1 MPKDKIPT
9 QDAYQVMEHN
19 HKLKELDQ
27 LEDAFW
33 DDIDQALADE
43 LSPTTFDEELL
54 VPPHDTYHPTFANME
69 APVSP
74 AMLAMQ
80 ETLLAAL
87 SVHLNPLARYM
98 KALSKGEESAEV
110 FEIIEM
116 MISSLIP
123 KLEEAQ
129 LTKHAEELIFFRS
142 LMFLILGESDQHAI
156 DQLKNVILEA
166 YKDIQTT
173 FQLDYR
179 GYRKAIENIVEFYRA
194 MKRTPSIH
202 AEDIRKF
209 FGIGVPSITWV
220 RKTKSDELISLSG
233 ISAQSMMEMKKL
245 AHVYHCLPTGAQSMR
260 NNFGKRDKPASQTK
274 PSTGTSHSFDED
286 LEVTKPDIYIDIADF

>member
-1 MPKDKIPT
+1 MPKDKFPT
-9 QDAYQVMEHN
+9 KDAYQVMEHN
-19 HKLKELDQ
+19 HQLKQLDQ

-43 LSPTTFDEELL
+43 LSPSTFDEEML
-54 VPPHDTYHPTFANME
+54 VAHDTYHSTFANME
-69 APVSP
+69 PPVSP

-87 SVHLNPLARYM
+87 SIHLNPLARYM
-98 KALSKGEESAEV
+98 KALSKGEESTEV

-156 DQLKNVILEA
+156 DQLKNIILEA
-166 YKDIQTT
+166 YKDIQVT
-173 FQLDYR
+173 FDLDYR

-209 FGIGVPSITWV
+209 FGIGIPSITWV

-233 ISAQSMMEMKKL
+233 ISQQSMTEMKKL
-245 AHVYHCLPTGAQSMR
+245 ANVYHCLPTGAQSMR
-260 NNFGKRDKPASQTK
+260 SNFGKRQSLKPEPPK
-274 PSTGTSHSFDED
+274 STNNAHSFEDD